1 MVCFG
6 SGCGSSRSLSK
17 CWKKQNF
24 RRKTAVLALYLSTV
38 KYMFSCRLMAGG
50 QGFHFCATYT
60 EWSRCKMVR
69 ARVRTHTLARE
80 WGKWRERKRERE
92 REREEPDDAALFAE
106 VTSVVIVEGE
116 VGGGGRDGKGEE
128 RRSLESSFMKL
139 SIKYTR
145 IPADK
150 TFDPLPCYMK
160 LSWNLCNSSN
170 RAWWAGG
177 AFKGKGGTELV
188 SCSLKLPTLWGGMVR
203 SLRAVRQL

>member
-1 MVCFG
+1 M
-6 SGCGSSRSLSK
+6 
-17 CWKKQNF
+17 QNG
-24 RRKTAVLALYLSTV
+24 T
-38 KYMFSCRLMAGG
+38 
-50 QGFHFCATYT
+50 CA
-60 EWSRCKMVR
+60 
-69 ARVRTHTLARE
+69 RTHTHTRTGVGE
-80 WGKWRERKRERE
+80 MKRKKERA

-160 LSWNLCNSSN
+160 LS
-170 RAWWAGG
+170 
-177 AFKGKGGTELV
+177 
-188 SCSLKLPTLWGGMVR
+188 
-203 SLRAVRQL
+203 

>member
-1 MVCFG
+1 MQNGTRAYARTHSHG
-6 SGCGSSRSLSK
+6 SGGNEEK
-17 CWKKQNF
+17 
-24 RRKTAVLALYLSTV
+24 
-38 KYMFSCRLMAGG
+38 
-50 QGFHFCATYT
+50 
-60 EWSRCKMVR
+60 
-69 ARVRTHTLARE
+69 
-80 WGKWRERKRERE
+80 ERE

-160 LSWNLCNSSN
+160 LS
-170 RAWWAGG
+170 
-177 AFKGKGGTELV
+177 
-188 SCSLKLPTLWGGMVR
+188 
-203 SLRAVRQL
+203 